1 MSALQPRGL
10 RVTVHDDVRDVHL
23 DVAVA
28 PGRTLAVV
36 GPNGAGK
43 STLLSVVAGLYVPTS
58 ARVVLTDAPAGAPDR
73 VLTDT
78 AAGTRVPPERRG
90 VVLLGQRPE
99 LFGHLS
105 VRANVAFGP
114 RSAGL
119 RRADARNVA
128 ARWLDAV
135 GARELARRRA
145 RALSGGQ
152 AQRVAIARAFAAE
165 PSVVLLDEPLA
176 AVDAPSVPHLR
187 DVLRRAL
194 ADATALVVT
203 HDVADALALAD
214 DVVVL
219 DRGRIVEHGP
229 AAEVLDDPR
238 SAFLRQLPGTP
249 SAGAGRLGPVS
260 TAPRPQDPT
269 THAGERDAEGAEHA
283 RRTVEEHAGWVAAA
297 LGPALAV
304 LATPSRAAE
313 VAVAD
318 AVTDPRP
325 RLLAA
330 DAVASVATPG
340 FDNAQMDGYAVR
352 SADLVR
358 AAATSPVGLVV
369 AEPIPAGHVGG
380 ALAAG
385 AAAPIMTGA
394 PVPEGADAVVRIE
407 DALPPRFGQTTG
419 DRVSFTAPV
428 EPGTFVRPAGSD
440 SAAGDV
446 VLAAGSPLGPAQLGA
461 LVASGVG
468 AVRVAAAPRVLLV
481 STGSEVVAAG
491 DALGPGQV
499 HDANGASLAAALRTV
514 GAEVRARTVADDVAV
529 FRAALAALGD
539 DGWAPDVVVTTG
551 GVSAGA
557 YEVVRL
563 ALGAMAEDGLADA
576 WFGHVAMQP
585 GGPQGLASVVVGPE
599 GADGARR
606 VPLVAFP
613 GNPVSALVS
622 FELFLRPLLAR
633 ATGLRPARRGTGRA
647 PIADAV
653 DSPPA
658 VHQVRRGVLD
668 DAGRVVL
675 VGGPG
680 SHLLARYAA
689 ATVLVHV
696 PLGVAHL
703 DAGDEVEY
711 EEIG

>member
-1 MSALQPRGL
+1 MSAGPACGLHVTVDDAARGL
-10 RVTVHDDVRDVHL
+10 RADVT
-23 DVAVA
+23 VA

-43 STLLSVVAGLYVPTS
+43 STLLSIVAGLYVPTS
-58 ARVVLTDAPAGAPDR
+58 GRVALTGVQGSTRAPDR

-78 AAGTRVPPERRG
+78 DSGLLVPPERRG

-99 LFGHLS
+99 LFEHLS
-105 VRANVAFGP
+105 VHANVAFGP

-119 RRADARNVA
+119 RRADARDVA
-128 ARWLDAV
+128 RRWLDAV
-135 GARELARRRA
+135 GAQGLARRRA

-165 PSVVLLDEPLA
+165 PQVVLLDEPLA

-187 DVLRRAL
+187 EVLHRAL
-194 ADATALVVT
+194 TDVTAIVVT

-219 DRGRIVEHGP
+219 DRGRVVEHGP
-229 AAEVLDDPR
+229 AVEVLDAPR

-249 SAGAGRLGPVS
+249 WGPPGGHGILGAVS
-260 TAPRPQDPT
+260 TQGPRDGT
-269 THAGERDAEGAEHA
+269 THTGEREAEGAEHA
-283 RRTVEEHAGWVAAA
+283 RRTVEEHAWRVAAA
-297 LGPALAV
+297 VRPVLAALA
-304 LATPSRAAE
+304 AADRAADL
-313 VAVAD
+313 AVAD
-318 AVTDPRP
+318 AVEDPRP

-330 DAVASVATPG
+330 DARASVATPG

-352 SADLVR
+352 AAELAGASAT
-358 AAATSPVGLVV
+358 APVALTV
-369 AEPIPAGHVGG
+369 AEPIPAGHVGDP
-380 ALAAG
+380 LATG
-385 AAAPIMTGA
+385 TAAPIMTGA
-394 PVPEGADAVVRIE
+394 PVPDGADAVVRIE
-407 DALPPRFGQTTG
+407 DVLPPRFGPAPG
-419 DRVSFTAPV
+419 ARVSFTAPV
-428 EPGTFVRPAGSD
+428 GAGTFVRSEGSD

-446 VLAAGSPLGPAQLGA
+446 LLPAGSPLGPAQLGA
-461 LVASGVG
+461 LVASGVER
-468 AVRVAAAPRVLLV
+468 VQVAAAPRVLLV
-481 STGSEVVAAG
+481 STGSEVRAAG
-491 DALGPGQV
+491 EGLGPGQI
-499 HDANGASLAAALRTV
+499 HDANGASLAAALRAA
-514 GAEVRARTVADDVAV
+514 GAEVRARTVADDVAA
-529 FRAALAALGD
+529 FRSLLAEP
-539 DGWAPDVVVTTG
+539 WPDLVVTTG

-563 ALGAMAEDGLADA
+563 AVGALAAEGRADA
-576 WFGHVAMQP
+576 WLGHVAMQP
-585 GGPQGLASVVVGPE
+585 GGPQGLATVAVGP
-599 GADGARR
+599 DGGR

-622 FELFLRPLLAR
+622 FELFLRPVLAQ
-633 ATGLRPARRGTGRA
+633 ATGLRPARRGRGRG
-647 PIADAV
+647 PLADAV

>member
-1 MSALQPRGL
+1 MSAPEPRGL
-10 RVTVHDDVRDVHL
+10 RVSVHDDVRDVRVDL
-23 DVAVA
+23 AVA

-58 ARVVLTDAPAGAPDR
+58 GRVVLTGATDR

-78 AAGTRVPPERRG
+78 GAGTRVPPERRG

-119 RRADARNVA
+119 RRADARHVA
-128 ARWLDAV
+128 DRWLDAV
-135 GARELARRRA
+135 GARHLARRRA

-219 DRGRIVEHGP
+219 DRGRVVEHGP

-238 SAFLRQLPGTP
+238 SAFLRQLPGTS
-249 SAGAGRLGPVS
+249 SAGTGRLGPVS
-260 TAPRPQDPT
+260 TAPRAQDPT
-269 THAGERDAEGAEHA
+269 THAGEREAEGAEHA
-283 RRTVEEHAGWVAAA
+283 RRTVEEHARRVAAA
-297 LGPALAV
+297 LAPSLAALGSPGRTSE
-304 LATPSRAAE
+304 L
-313 VAVAD
+313 AVAD
-318 AVTDPRP
+318 AVADPRP
-325 RLLAA
+325 RVLAA

-352 SADLVR
+352 SADLAV
-358 AAATSPVGLVV
+358 ASATSPVGLVV
-369 AEPIPAGHVGG
+369 ADPIPAGRVGRP
-380 ALAAG
+380 LAVG
-385 AAAPIMTGA
+385 TAAPIMTGA

-407 DALPPRFGQTTG
+407 DVLPPRFGLATG
-419 DRVSFTAPV
+419 ERVSFTAPV
-428 EPGTFVRPAGSD
+428 GPGTFVRRAGSD

-446 VLAAGSPLGPAQLGA
+446 LLAAGSPLGPAQLGA
-461 LVASGVG
+461 LVASGVA
-468 AVRVAAAPRVLLV
+468 AVRVAAPPRVLLV

-491 DALGPGQV
+491 ERLGPGQV
-499 HDANGASLAAALRTV
+499 HDANGASLAAALRAV
-514 GAEVRARTVADDVAV
+514 GAEVRVRTVADDVDA
-529 FRAALAALGD
+529 FRAALATVGV
-539 DGWAPDVVVTTG
+539 DGWAPDLVVTTG

-585 GGPQGLASVVVGPE
+585 GGPQGLAAVAVGAAGSG
-599 GADGARR
+599 GAAGERR

-622 FELFLRPLLAR
+622 FELFLRPVLAQ
-633 ATGLRPARRGTGRA
+633 ATGLRPARRGRGRA
-647 PIADAV
+647 PLADAV

-658 VHQVRRGVLD
+658 VHQVHRGVLD

-696 PLGVAHL
+696 PLGVGHL